1 MKIDANDRG
10 GMQVISRAAAILRS
24 LEGEPRGL
32 SLGAIAKRIDAP
44 RSTVQRLVDAL
55 AREELLELHSAGGV
69 RIGPALVR
77 IAAHRHTDIIQMARP
92 YLEELSRV
100 TGETA
105 VLTHASQAEML
116 ILHTVISTQDLRV
129 APQPGNYLPIHRTA
143 GGKVLLSM
151 MGDDEVRSL
160 LAPGAE
166 EHAIDLDALIAQLA
180 QIRAEGFAYDR
191 QEQRRG
197 VGAVATGLHTAQG
210 NYAIIAV
217 GPSWRIEDAH
227 ENLKAALATCQTQME
242 TALNGVPLS
251 AES

>member
-55 AREELLELHSAGGV
+55 AREELLELHGAGGV

-77 IAAHRHTDIIQMARP
+77 IAAHQHTDMIQMARP

-105 VLTHASQAEML
+105 GFVRASQRDVQV
-116 ILHTVISTQDLRV
+116 LHTVISTQDLRV
-129 APQPGNYLPIHRTA
+129 APQPGNYLSIHKSS
-143 GGKVLLSM
+143 GGKVLLAM
-151 MGDDEVRSL
+151 MEDSDVRALFKPVEDTLDVDSL
-160 LAPGAE
+160 IE
-166 EHAIDLDALIAQLA
+166 QLA
-180 QIRAEGFAYDR
+180 VIRQEGFAYDR
-191 QEQRRG
+191 QEQFRG
-197 VGAVATGLHTAQG
+197 VGAMATGLQTSQG
-210 NYAIIAV
+210 NYAVVVV
-217 GPSWRIEDAH
+217 GPSWRIEDEYEA
-227 ENLKAALATCQTQME
+227 LKQALTQCREQIE
-242 TALNGVPLS
+242 TALHGVPACS
-251 AES
+251 EV